1 MQTVRVLLVDS
12 KDTVKNLLEHELLNA
27 EMMKFV
33 VTLWSVREARKN
45 IHHVQRDYDVVFF
58 GEKLALSSVTELTRA
73 LRGKNVKIPLIV
85 LTKQSEA
92 KPSKD
97 LEHAGVDDLL
107 NVAEMRTPLFAWT
120 FQSLLE
126 QVEMRKKAK
135 DYDVLRNRLKHIDE
149 SLGDLM
155 HKINNPLSVVR
166 LTLYHLEKPDLSK
179 DKREVFIKLMID
191 SVKKIDAHINELRSI
206 HRQLGEDTTI
216 ITKILAMKAVRQVIA
231 SN

>member
-1 MQTVRVLLVDS
+1 MQTVRVLLVDT

-33 VTLWSVREARKN
+33 VTLFSVREAKKQ
-45 IHHVQRDYDVVFF
+45 IHHIQHDYDVVFL
-58 GEKLALSSVTELTRA
+58 GEKLSASVIVDLARS
-73 LRGKNVKIPLIV
+73 LRGKNLKIPLFV
-85 LTKQSEA
+85 LTKLSEA

-97 LEHAGVDDLL
+97 FEHAGVDDLL

-149 SLGDLM
+149 ALGELM